1 MDSPIDNGPIRR
13 PPERKR
19 TQADQDKEDDKARKK
34 AQEQLVQSWMDR
46 LQLISVITTFFA
58 ANEAQLLGIT
68 TPSVDPEST
77 DKILQTSNAMLA
89 SSLVLH
95 SFSAVIAFIGAF
107 VLVTYKLKEEKQEE
121 IDNHEADGPMSRYRD
136 KDGIWCANPRLEQ
149 VGSLRRSSPPTE
161 LLKAAHSIAVAT
173 AFVGFIFVVI
183 GIICYIWAQ
192 QPRSVSI
199 FSSATL
205 LICILVS
212 LTVVNPL
219 QRAEK
224 LIYQKS

>member
-107 VLVTYKLKEEKQEE
+107 VLVTYKLKEEKREE
-121 IDNHEADGPMSRYRD
+121 LDNHEADGPMSRYRD
-136 KDGIWCANPRLEQ
+136 KDGIYG